1 MMWWWWIVGWLLA
14 ALWVC
19 RVTDAAIGMRSI
31 VDIASLEWDRRPSA
45 EPPRISIIVPA
56 RDEEAEIESALR
68 SLVSLDWPNYEVIA
82 INDRSSDRTG
92 ELMEHVA
99 REHDTAKRLTIIH
112 LRELP
117 DGWLG
122 KPHAMWKAAQQATGD
137 WLLFTDADVVF
148 RADALRRGMAYAMES
163 KADHLVI
170 FPTHIDW
177 SVSKKIML
185 AGFNMLFVFGHRPW
199 KTSDPKSRD
208 HMGVGAFNLVK
219 RSIYDAVG
227 GFEKLRME
235 IIEDM
240 RLGKLIKDAGY
251 AQRNVLGRDLLLL
264 PWGSGALAIIANLTK
279 NFFALMQFSVA
290 RALGAIFVLLF
301 FNILPF
307 AAIWLAP
314 GWAKSGFIV
323 SLMAIFCL
331 YIGMSW
337 NMPIWPY
344 YFFFHPISTGLL
356 VYTMLKSMMHTLRN
370 DGVIW
375 RGTHYSLAEL
385 RRGLVKG

>member
-1 MMWWWWIVGWLLA
+1 MLWWILGWALA
-14 ALWVC
+14 VLWVW
-19 RVTDAAIGMRSI
+19 RVTDAAIGMRTI
-31 VDIASLEWDRRPSA
+31 IDIASAAWDRQPPS

-56 RDEEAEIESALR
+56 RDEEDEIESALR
-68 SLVSLDWPNYEVIA
+68 SLVSLEWPNYEVIA
-82 INDRSSDRTG
+82 VDDRSSDRTG

-99 REHDTAKRLTIIH
+99 REHDLSHGLKIIH
-112 LRELP
+112 LTDLP
-117 DGWLG
+117 AGWLG
-122 KPHAMWKAAQQATGD
+122 KPHAMWTAAQHATGD

-148 RADALRRGMAYAMES
+148 RPDALRRAMAYAANS
-163 KADHLVI
+163 QADHLVI
-170 FPTHIDW
+170 FPTHVDW

-199 KTSDPKSRD
+199 KTADPKSRD
-208 HMGVGAFNLVK
+208 HIGVGAFNLIK
-219 RSIYDAVG
+219 RSVYDAVG

-240 RLGKLIKDAGY
+240 RLGKLVKEAGF

-290 RALGAIFVLLF
+290 RALSAVFLLLF
-301 FNILPF
+301 FNVLPF
-307 AAIWLAP
+307 VAIWLAP
-314 GWAKSGFIV
+314 GWAKSGYVV
-323 SLMAIFCL
+323 SLVAIFCL
-331 YIGMSW
+331 YLGMSW
-337 NMPIWPY
+337 NMPIRPY
-344 YFFFHPISTGLL
+344 YFFFHPISAGLL
-356 VYTMLKSMMHTLRN
+356 VYTMFKSMTHTLRN

-375 RGTHYSLAEL
+375 RGTRYSLAEL